1 MASWHYLCFFQGKIF
16 LTISL
21 SVQRR
26 VVLYILTKQNIRCL
40 HSNSDASLGKITD
53 AERDYAFPEL
63 DADIH
68 RLPGDW
74 AL

>member
-1 MASWHYLCFFQGKIF
+1 M
-16 LTISL
+16 
-21 SVQRR
+21 
-26 VVLYILTKQNIRCL
+26 YILTKQNIRCL

-63 DADIH
+63 DADVH